1 MLMTSMT
8 TSKANKRLKSS
19 VQYEDHLPGI
29 VLNEHV
35 LDRGRLLGLVP
46 EPFNLSVLRR
56 LGSIFT
62 SVYAAVQRLRKAL
75 GWSFS
80 SAWLTIPS

>member
-35 LDRGRLLGLVP
+35 LASSASTLQ
-46 EPFNLSVLRR
+46 VLRR

-62 SVYAAVQRLRKAL
+62 SLYAAVQRLRKAL
-75 GWSFS
+75 GWSFIHWFDNS
-80 SAWLTIPS
+80 KLNLSIY